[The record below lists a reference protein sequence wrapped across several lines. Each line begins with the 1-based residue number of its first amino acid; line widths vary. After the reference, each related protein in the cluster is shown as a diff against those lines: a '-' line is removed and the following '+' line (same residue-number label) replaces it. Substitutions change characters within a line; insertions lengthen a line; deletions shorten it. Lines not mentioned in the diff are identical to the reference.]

1 MFNVSGNLAGKMAS
15 LIDSQILKSLKN
27 SVYFMKPAK
36 KMSATKSGTYSVNVF
51 SRIKKTVAELTLT
64 DGVEA
69 SEANVNTLS
78 TIPFT
83 PVEYGLVTRVTR
95 LSLLQNSS
103 GSQLLMDI
111 ADEARYTMAR
121 CMDDVVQNVLNAEA
135 GTKIYAGGTSRATIP
150 AGATGQLTATQFSQV
165 AALFGKKAAGSKD
178 KWVIIDENV
187 AHDLR
192 IEQGSTKF
200 NIIESRIYATP
211 DNVVANGEIGKIA
224 GFRTI
229 VAGSVNALTT
239 TGGVGGNQTIYPTFF
254 VVQDSYAVAD
264 WEKIETNVVTTSDH
278 TNVNKRYM
286 SVGSYVAFGAKVV
299 RPEHV
304 CIIESNASINYT
316 E

>member
-1 MFNVSGNLAGKMAS
+1 MFSISANLANKMQR
-15 LIDSQILKSLKN
+15 LIDERILKSLKN
-27 SVYFMKPAK
+27 EVYFMRPAK
-36 KMSATKSGTYSVNVF
+36 KMNATKSGTYTVNVF
-51 SRIKKTVAELTLT
+51 TRIKKTIAELTLT

-69 SEANVNTLS
+69 SAANVNTLAS
-78 TIPFT
+78 IDFV

-111 ADEARYTMAR
+111 ADEAKYTMAR

-135 GTKIYAGGTSRATIP
+135 GTKLYSGGTSRATIP
-150 AGATGQLTATQFSQV
+150 AGVTGQLSATQFSRV
-165 AALFGKKAAGSKD
+165 TALFGKKAAGSKD
-178 KWVIIDENV
+178 KWAIIDENV

-192 IEQGSTKF
+192 IESGTSQF
-200 NIIESRIYATP
+200 NVLAAKIYVTP
-211 DNVVANGEIGKIA
+211 DNAVANGEVGKIS

-229 VAGSVNALTT
+229 VAGSVNLLTT

-254 VVQDSYAVAD
+254 IVQDSYAVAD
-264 WEKIETNVVTTSDH
+264 WEKIESSVVTTADH

-286 SVGSYVAFGAKVV
+286 SVGSYVAFGAKVT
-299 RPEHV
+299 RPDHV
-304 CIIESNASINYT
+304 CIIESNASINYA

>member
-1 MFNVSGNLAGKMAS
+1 MISVSANLTGKMQR
-15 LIDSQILKSLKN
+15 LINERILKSLKN
-27 SVYFMKPAK
+27 EVYFMRPAK
-36 KMSATKSGTYSVNVF
+36 KMNASRSGTYTINVF

-64 DGVEA
+64 DGIEA
-69 SEANVNTLS
+69 SEANVVTLS
-78 TIPFT
+78 SIDFV

-111 ADEARYTMAR
+111 ADEAKYTMAR
-121 CMDDVVQNVLNAEA
+121 CMDDVIQNVLNAEA
-135 GTKIYAGGTSRATIP
+135 GTKLYSGGSSRATIP
-150 AGATGQLTATQFSQV
+150 AGATGTLSATQFSKV
-165 AALFGKKAAGSKD
+165 TALFGKKAAGSKD
-178 KWVIIDENV
+178 KWAIIDENV

-192 IEQGSTKF
+192 IESGTSQF
-200 NIIESRIYATP
+200 NILAARIYVTP
-211 DNVVANGEIGKIA
+211 DNAVANGEIGKIS

-229 VAGSVNALTT
+229 TAGSVNALTA
-239 TGGVGGNQTIYPTFF
+239 TGWVGGNQTIYPTFF

-264 WEKIETNVVTTSDH
+264 WEKIETNVVTSADH
-278 TNVNKRYM
+278 TNVNKIYM
-286 SVGSYVAFGAKVV
+286 SVGSYVAFGAKVI